1 MRVIF
6 AEKPSMG
13 RSIAAA
19 LGLPANGKTCI
30 KGKDKQGRD
39 VTVTWGVGHLVEL
52 LGGFEDYN
60 PALKKWTAESLPFIP
75 EQFKTQ
81 VIYGSKDQFAEVKKL
96 MLDSAVEDVV
106 VATDPGREGE
116 LIALYALQK
125 IGLKKPT
132 LRLWPK
138 SLTDTGITEAY
149 KAMKPWSDYKALQD
163 SAQSRSEADWIV
175 GLNGTRALTLR
186 ARGLGFTEKGA
197 WAVGRV
203 MTPTLAILVNRELE
217 IQKFVSKDYWTLEA
231 TFIAQA
237 GNYKGK
243 WFKRVT
249 EDGETKNIERFSTQ
263 AEAQTVLAK
272 VKGQPGQITELDVR
286 EERKN
291 PEFFYDLT
299 DLQRE
304 ANKRYGYP
312 AAKTLEIAQELY
324 EAKYLSY
331 PRTNSKHLTH
341 QDAAEI
347 PHWLKALSAIPDYA
361 AFTTTIGPKPG
372 PLGKRYV
379 DDDEVEDHHAL
390 APTDKAPML
399 ASLSEEQR
407 RIYDLVARRFMG
419 AFFPARIEE
428 KTTIIT
434 EVLGET
440 FKTNGT
446 VVKSFGWSEVD
457 IPSQSKKATKKGAK
471 NEVEEVEDTNGL
483 PAVSKGEQVRQKDIT
498 APAKKTEPPKRMTE
512 ADLLLAMK
520 TAGKDIDDD
529 AIKEAL
535 KGMGIIGIGTPATRA
550 ATIEK
555 LKSKGTPKFPKAP
568 LVEVK
573 GKFLIPTQRGITLI
587 QMVPVEDLKSPTLTG
602 KWEAQL
608 DEIRNHKR
616 QRDAFMKQIHDYTQ
630 HLVQQMLSG
639 KGASQSL
646 PHPSTENY
654 MNHEPGAS
662 APGRFEPVQLEKCPK
677 CAGKLWHKAFD
688 GRHYVKCD
696 TADCN
701 VSYDCKEDGSPVAG
715 APVAGACKI
724 TAGCTGAVKTTK
736 GGSLICVVCD
746 KWQNEKPGGGEAPSG
761 GEATTVGPCP
771 KCQKATLYKR
781 NGQYGPFVS
790 CSDRACGYLYNSD
803 EHGEPKYGRC
813 TKPGCTGALKNGTC
827 LICATGGSGATTGD
841 RPPKPADGFC
851 PTCRAKMKTLWT
863 KKQKWAYLC
872 ESPCNKWFDVPAGG
886 PK

>member
-1 MRVIF
+1 VRVIF

-19 LGLPANGKTCI
+19 LGLPSNGKSCI
-30 KGKDKQGRD
+30 KGKDKQGRN

-52 LGGFEDYN
+52 LSGFEDYN
-60 PALKKWTAESLPFIP
+60 PVLKQWTAESLPFIP
-75 EQFKTQ
+75 EKFKTQ
-81 VIYGSKDQFAEVKKL
+81 VIHSSKDKFHEVKKL
-96 MLDSAVEDVV
+96 LMGPGVGEVV

-116 LIALYALQK
+116 LIALYDLQK

-149 KAMKPWSDYKALQD
+149 KAMKPWSDYKTLQD

-186 ARGLGFTEKGA
+186 ARRLGFTEKGA

-217 IQKFVSKDYWTLEA
+217 IQQFVGKDYWTLEA
-231 TFIAQA
+231 TFIAVA
-237 GNYKGK
+237 GAYKGK

-249 EDGETKNIERFSTQ
+249 EGGETKNVERFSTQ
-263 AEAQTVLAK
+263 AEAQAILNK
-272 VKGQPGQITELDVR
+272 VSGQPGKITELDVR

-291 PEFFYDLT
+291 PESFYDLT

-304 ANKRYGYP
+304 ANKRFGYT
-312 AAKTLEIAQELY
+312 AARTLEVAQDLY

-347 PHWLKALSAIPDYA
+347 PLWLKACSTIPEYA
-361 AFTTTIGPKPG
+361 AFTTQIGPKPG

-379 DDDEVEDHHAL
+379 DDDQVEDHHAL
-390 APTDKAPML
+390 APTDKAPVL
-399 ASLSEEQR
+399 SSLPEEQR
-407 RIYDLVARRFMG
+407 RIYDLVARRFMA
-419 AFFPARIEE
+419 AFYPARVEE

-434 EVLGET
+434 EVVGET

-446 VVKSFGWSEVD
+446 VVSSLGWYEVD
-457 IPSQSKKATKKGAK
+457 IPSQSKKAKKGK
-471 NEVEEVEDTNGL
+471 KIDEDEDEASNGL
-483 PAVSKGEQVRQKDIT
+483 PVVAKGEQVRQKDIT
-498 APAKKTEPPKRMTE
+498 APAKKTEPPKRYTE

-529 AIKEAL
+529 EIKEAL
-535 KGMGIIGIGTPATRA
+535 KGLGIIGIGTPATRA

-555 LKSKGTPKFPKAP
+555 LKSKGNPKYPKAP
-568 LVEVK
+568 LVEAK

-587 QMVPVEDLKSPTLTG
+587 QMVPVQDLKSPELTG

-608 DEIRNHKR
+608 DEIFKNQR
-616 QRDAFMKQIHDYTQ
+616 QRDAFMKQIRDYTA
-630 HLVQQMLSG
+630 HLVQQMLT
-639 KGASQSL
+639 GAGANPL
-646 PHPSTENY
+646 PHPSFSENP
-654 MNHEPGAS
+654 MTTGSGAS
-662 APGRFEPVQLEKCPK
+662 APERFAPVQLTKCPK

-696 TADCN
+696 TADCK

-715 APVAGACKI
+715 TCKTTPACD
-724 TAGCTGAVKTTK
+724 GAVKTTK
-736 GGSLICVVCD
+736 GGSMICVKCD
-746 KWQNEKPGGGEAPSG
+746 KWQNEKPGGAAPSG
-761 GEATTVGPCP
+761 GGESTSVGPCP
-771 KCQKATLYKR
+771 KCQKSTLYKR

-803 EHGEPKYGRC
+803 ESGEPKYGRC

-827 LICATGGSGATTGD
+827 LLCGAGGGASTGD
-841 RPPKPADGFC
+841 RPPKPKDAFC
-851 PTCRAKMKTLWT
+851 PSCQAPMKTLWT
-863 KKQKWAYLC
+863 KKSKWAYLC
-872 ESPCNKWFDVPAGG
+872 EGESKWFDVPEGG
-886 PK
+886 PQ